1 MNMPCLM
8 IKLYKRSLFQ
18 ASFSLYVKGSCEAEA
33 RVPDVPSDVGK
44 SNKEADGW
52 ATEGKRWDKGIFVW
66 GEKEWEGEMKENTV
80 SRKWTSLDTKICLV
94 VKSSNL

>member
-44 SNKEADGW
+44 SNKEADG
-52 ATEGKRWDKGIFVW
+52 
-66 GEKEWEGEMKENTV
+66 
-80 SRKWTSLDTKICLV
+80 
-94 VKSSNL
+94 